1 MERKPKS
8 WFVSYLLHWNI
19 LSNLMLDIQRRVKFP
34 TEFDAID
41 IATDELRT
49 KLLPASRKLKEIEKE
64 RSERR
69 KVRKRTKPVGGPS
82 APALTPAP
90 AGGDVEM
97 ADASTTATA
106 AAPAAGGES
115 APDAGK
121 EKAPGELD
129 DEFVY
134 RRKEAEEL
142 SKLINEDVKKDIGSS
157 STGLY
162 DLVGVYSDA
171 SSLSILC

>member
-1 MERKPKS
+1 M
-8 WFVSYLLHWNI
+8 
-19 LSNLMLDIQRRVKFP
+19 
-34 TEFDAID
+34 
-41 IATDELRT
+41 
-49 KLLPASRKLKEIEKE
+49 
-64 RSERR
+64 
-69 KVRKRTKPVGGPS
+69 RKRTKPVGGPS

-97 ADASTTATA
+97 ADASTTATATA

-162 DLVGVYSDA
+162 DLVGVYSDV
-171 SSLSILC
+171 SSLSILY

>member
-1 MERKPKS
+1 
-8 WFVSYLLHWNI
+8 
-19 LSNLMLDIQRRVKFP
+19 
-34 TEFDAID
+34 
-41 IATDELRT
+41 
-49 KLLPASRKLKEIEKE
+49 
-64 RSERR
+64 
-69 KVRKRTKPVGGPS
+69 VRKRTKPVGGPS

-106 AAPAAGGES
+106 PAASGES
-115 APDAGK
+115 APDAEK